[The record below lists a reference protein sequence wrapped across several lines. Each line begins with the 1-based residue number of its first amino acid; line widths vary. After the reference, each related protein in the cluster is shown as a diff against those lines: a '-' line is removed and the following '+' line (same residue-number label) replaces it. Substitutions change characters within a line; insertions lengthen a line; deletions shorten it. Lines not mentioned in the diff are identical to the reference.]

1 MQQVLCWV
9 LWPMELVNR
18 SLQGFVFSNSWI
30 AIGAGC
36 LTYYCSVQCWP
47 FFSYL
52 DLLYALFVSILT
64 FTSYNFQRLIKLRH
78 NDTPSSIRHFWIND
92 HVQLLKIL
100 TLLGALASTVLAF
113 YLLTFPVVLIS
124 IPMGIFVLFY
134 AQVLPLFKGFRS
146 VPLFKNVITALVWTH
161 TLLLVPLI
169 LYEYESSFLL
179 IIIRFKI
186 ELMAL
191 FIFIFGVSIPFDIR
205 DVNQDQGKIKTFV
218 GIVGIPLSKGLA
230 FSCFVVSCYL
240 AFELDWLAFQ
250 VITIIASV
258 LIWFTHPQRSEWF
271 FSLLWDGILVLFA
284 LGLFIEKLI

>member
-1 MQQVLCWV
+1 
-9 LWPMELVNR
+9 MELVNR

-36 LTYYCSVQCWP
+36 LTYYCSVHCWP
-47 FFSYL
+47 FFSHL

-64 FTSYNFQRLIKLRH
+64 FTSYNFQRLIKLGH
-78 NDTPSSIRHFWIND
+78 NDTPSSVRHFWIND

-100 TLLGALASTVLAF
+100 TLLGALVSAVLAY
-113 YLLTFPVVLIS
+113 YLLTFPVVLFS

-161 TLLLVPLI
+161 TILLVPLI
-169 LYEYESSFLL
+169 LNEYESSFLS
-179 IIIRFKI
+179 IIAHFKI

-205 DVNQDQGKIKTFV
+205 DINQDQGKIKTFV
-218 GIVGIPLSKGLA
+218 GIVGIRFSKWLALVCFIVSGYLS
-230 FSCFVVSCYL
+230 
-240 AFELDWLAFQ
+240 FELDWLTFQ
-250 VITIIASV
+250 VIAVIASV

-271 FSLLWDGILVLFA
+271 YSLLWDGILVLFG
-284 LGLFIEKLI
+284 LGVFIEKLI